1 MHPETLRIYEAAKR
15 RGLKATDWPMR
26 IMAGPHHFHVT
37 LPVHTAAKAIARHEG
52 LQSDDFV
59 FPTSA
64 RLPSEKMVLTVDG
77 PGGACICLLLLRDE
91 DGGILCHTAT
101 DRAIISEFGFF
112 PGTSDVRR
120 ALPEQYDDS
129 VVAAYLAAT
138 TDADIAVRAWRLAF
152 ILSLINT
159 PRKVQ
164 IGPATGM
171 DWTRQHRRAVERVTG
186 SAAMAFSVVS
196 WELGRKCAAI
206 GNEITTEGHP
216 KALHW
221 CRAHWRE
228 ARKGQPK
235 AEWINLPAKGGWG
248 WYCWVPDCWKGHPD
262 YGVKL
267 QRHQP
272 RMPGEKARHPQ
283 AAAQAVLDKT
293 RWEAMSVAHRASVVE
308 AGFAPTTTLH

>member
-1 MHPETLRIYEAAKR
+1 M
-15 RGLKATDWPMR
+15 
-26 IMAGPHHFHVT
+26 
-37 LPVHTAAKAIARHEG
+37 
-52 LQSDDFV
+52 
-59 FPTSA
+59 
-64 RLPSEKMVLTVDG
+64 
-77 PGGACICLLLLRDE
+77 
-91 DGGILCHTAT
+91 
-101 DRAIISEFGFF
+101 
-112 PGTSDVRR
+112 
-120 ALPEQYDDS
+120 
-129 VVAAYLAAT
+129 
-138 TDADIAVRAWRLAF
+138 AWRLAF

-235 AEWINLPAKGGWG
+235 AEWINVPAKGGWG
-248 WYCWVPDCWKGHPD
+248 WYCWVADCWKGHPD

-272 RMPGEKARHPQ
+272 RMPGDKPGQ
-283 AAAQAVLDKT
+283 ALVTAQATPDKT
-293 RWEAMSVAHRASVVE
+293 RWEAMSAAHRAAMVE
-308 AGFAPTTTLH
+308 AGFAPTPSLQ